1 MPAPAPAP
9 APSVDTTRPF
19 VPLWTAVLLAI
30 AAGFVTDAA
39 FPELGWWPLA
49 FLGVALVLVAAQGRR
64 AASGFLVGVVFGA
77 SFYLVHIPW
86 MTEFLGPNAPWL
98 VRAVP
103 WFALSVVMALW
114 CGLGTM
120 LISIAGRVVPRV
132 VRGSLG
138 RLLAV
143 PVVIAGLWIAREA
156 VSSVWPYGGFAW
168 GRIAESQSAS
178 PVAPLFA
185 WLGVSGVGFVMV
197 YLVAVAV
204 AAVREARVPVLV
216 RTTLVTA
223 LAAAIVAFPAFP
235 VAVDGTLRVGA
246 VQGNG
251 KTGYFDPAE
260 NVGDNLLAQYEAT
273 APLAEEDVD
282 VVVWP
287 EGGSDLDPLRV
298 PQAARIFDSVSRS
311 TDAPLV
317 GWAVTNRGEEYF
329 NTSLV
334 WRAGEGASDFYDKR
348 HPVPFG
354 EYVPDRAVW
363 RQFAPELIDLIQ
375 REYTPGTTDAVMDI
389 GAAGKPVLASF
400 AICFDIVDDALMR
413 EGVKQGGQ
421 LVLAQSNNADFG
433 ETDESVQQLAIARI
447 RAIELGRAVV
457 NISTVGTSAVFAPD
471 GTIVAELPRRTA
483 AVMLVEVPLSTTTTP
498 AVVIGYGVEWG
509 VVMIALG
516 TLIGAGI
523 GTRAPR
529 GRRGDSGGGA
539 PAASALTRS

>member
-1 MPAPAPAP
+1 MVPPAFEADRA
-9 APSVDTTRPF
+9 RPF
-19 VPLWTAVLLAI
+19 VPLWGAVALAFV
-30 AAGFVTDAA
+30 AGFVTDAA
-39 FPELGWWPLA
+39 FPDLGWWPLA

-64 AASGFLVGVVFGA
+64 AASGFLVGLVFGLT
-77 SFYLVHIPW
+77 FYLVHIPW

-103 WFALSVVMALW
+103 WFALSTLMALW

-132 VRGSLG
+132 VRGPVG
-138 RLLAV
+138 RLLAM
-143 PVVIAGLWIAREA
+143 PVVVAGLWIAREA

-204 AAVREARVPVLV
+204 AAVRESSVPLV
-216 RTTLVTA
+216 ARTTLVTA
-223 LAAAIVAFPAFP
+223 LAAAVVAFPAFP

-251 KTGYFDPAE
+251 KTGYFDPAD

-273 APLAEEDVD
+273 APIYGDDVD
-282 VVVWP
+282 IIVWP

-298 PQAARIFDSVSRS
+298 PQAARVFDSVSRTS
-311 TDAPLV
+311 GAPLV
-317 GWAVTNRGEEYF
+317 GWAVTHRGEEYF

-354 EYVPDRAVW
+354 EYVPDRAFW

-375 REYTPGTTDAVMDI
+375 REYTPGTTDAVMDV
-389 GAAGKPVLASF
+389 GAVGDPVLASF

-413 EGVKQGGQ
+413 EGVEQGGR
-421 LVLAQSNNADFG
+421 LVIAQSNNADFG
-433 ETDESVQQLAIARI
+433 QTDESVQQLAIARI

-457 NISTVGTSAVFAPD
+457 NISTVGTSAVVMPD
-471 GTIVAELPRRTA
+471 GTIMAELPRRTA
-483 AVMLVEVPLSTTTTP
+483 DAMVVEVPLSTTITP
-498 AVVIGYGVEWG
+498 AVVIGHGVEWT
-509 VVMIALG
+509 VVTIAVG
-516 TLIGAGI
+516 GLIGAAWG
-523 GTRAPR
+523 A
-529 GRRGDSGGGA
+529 RR
-539 PAASALTRS
+539 RR